1 MTHEEVVY
9 IATRNFDKEVLEI
22 LKQAKAKG
30 FTLESLI
37 DILDFRANRVFA
49 MSDIE
54 KLLPVQKDYNDKLD
68 DLVSRYPER

>member
-9 IATRNFDKEVLEI
+9 IATRNFDKEVLEM

-37 DILDFRANRVFA
+37 GILDFRANRVFA